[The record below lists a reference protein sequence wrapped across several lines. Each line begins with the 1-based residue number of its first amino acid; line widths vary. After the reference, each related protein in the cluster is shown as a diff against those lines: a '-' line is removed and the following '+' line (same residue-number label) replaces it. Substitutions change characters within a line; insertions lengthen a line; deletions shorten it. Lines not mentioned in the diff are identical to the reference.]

1 MSLLKRIQDVNKG
14 GADKKYD
21 AFGAVFEVST
31 AVESNGAVKL
41 TGKLL
46 NESNPKVKA
55 GEEIV
60 VTFRGESASKSL
72 TNFVKGNG
80 KKSLAAPDAA
90 KGTFLTLEGC
100 FFSDEMEDGKRVL
113 SSRWLN
119 TLASSNDTDHDNRS
133 FIENILVTAPRIS
146 FKNPAVQPGEPE
158 RITLPVNARTVTA
171 RVKTDHGTF
180 EKEFPVTWAVQK
192 LEALGPNDKPQVH
205 IDTVEPSNA
214 RNVRSRQDL
223 EEVLA
228 EQLGRGTKALAL
240 LRVTDG
246 EDVLTRAVYVG
257 FKRDGDEYVPDT
269 EKTLEDLFKNNI
281 FKGIPNDDLFAGLV
295 NGDVRVESIPGYRMN
310 YAGDP
315 TQDNNAAFKLISEV
329 KAGRTQR
336 YEMIFGEQANLFSK
350 VILPGIARTD
360 TISGFSPFN
369 ILADEPGT
377 YLANQFS
384 TPLVRPG
391 AEPQPPKLPAEEAQE
406 PAPDF
411 ASLESEF
418 DTALKGEEEAP
429 AGPRP

>member
-1 MSLLKRIQDVNKG
+1 
-14 GADKKYD
+14 
-21 AFGAVFEVST
+21 
-31 AVESNGAVKL
+31 
-41 TGKLL
+41 
-46 NESNPKVKA
+46 
-55 GEEIV
+55 
-60 VTFRGESASKSL
+60 
-72 TNFVKGNG
+72 
-80 KKSLAAPDAA
+80 
-90 KGTFLTLEGC
+90 
-100 FFSDEMEDGKRVL
+100 
-113 SSRWLN
+113 
-119 TLASSNDTDHDNRS
+119 
-133 FIENILVTAPRIS
+133 
-146 FKNPAVQPGEPE
+146 
-158 RITLPVNARTVTA
+158 
-171 RVKTDHGTF
+171 
-180 EKEFPVTWAVQK
+180 
-192 LEALGPNDKPQVH
+192 
-205 IDTVEPSNA
+205 
-214 RNVRSRQDL
+214 
-223 EEVLA
+223 
-228 EQLGRGTKALAL
+228 
-240 LRVTDG
+240 
-246 EDVLTRAVYVG
+246 DVLTRAVYVG

-281 FKGIPNDDLFAGLV
+281 FKGIPNDDLFAGLA

>member
-60 VTFRGESASKSL
+60 VTFRGESAVKSL

-80 KKSLAAPDAA
+80 KKSLSAPDAA

-133 FIENILVTAPRIS
+133 FIENILATAPRIS

-180 EKEFPVTWAVQK
+180 EKEFPVSWAVQK

-214 RNVRSRQDL
+214 LNVRSRQDL
-223 EEVLA
+223 EQVLA

-429 AGPRP
+429 ASPRP

>member
-133 FIENILVTAPRIS
+133 FIENILATAPRIS

-171 RVKTDHGTF
+171 RVKTDHGCC
-180 EKEFPVTWAVQK
+180 
-192 LEALGPNDKPQVH
+192 
-205 IDTVEPSNA
+205 
-214 RNVRSRQDL
+214 R
-223 EEVLA
+223 
-228 EQLGRGTKALAL
+228 
-240 LRVTDG
+240 
-246 EDVLTRAVYVG
+246 
-257 FKRDGDEYVPDT
+257 
-269 EKTLEDLFKNNI
+269 
-281 FKGIPNDDLFAGLV
+281 
-295 NGDVRVESIPGYRMN
+295 
-310 YAGDP
+310 
-315 TQDNNAAFKLISEV
+315 
-329 KAGRTQR
+329 
-336 YEMIFGEQANLFSK
+336 
-350 VILPGIARTD
+350 
-360 TISGFSPFN
+360 
-369 ILADEPGT
+369 
-377 YLANQFS
+377 
-384 TPLVRPG
+384 
-391 AEPQPPKLPAEEAQE
+391 
-406 PAPDF
+406 
-411 ASLESEF
+411 
-418 DTALKGEEEAP
+418 
-429 AGPRP
+429 